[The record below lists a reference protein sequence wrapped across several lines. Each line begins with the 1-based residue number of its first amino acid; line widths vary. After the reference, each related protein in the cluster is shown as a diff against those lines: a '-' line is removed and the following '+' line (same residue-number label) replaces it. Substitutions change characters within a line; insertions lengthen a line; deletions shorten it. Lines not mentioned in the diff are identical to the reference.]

1 MVFNG
6 ELEGRGKKGKKRKKG
21 KKGKKER
28 GGIHDFRFRGRGK
41 YRSSGSYCHG
51 NHLGLRCV
59 GESASYAY
67 TRIHTHTHMHILDTL
82 S

>member
-41 YRSSGSYCHG
+41 Y
-51 NHLGLRCV
+51 HLCKCTDRRG
-59 GESASYAY
+59 
-67 TRIHTHTHMHILDTL
+67 HIVTVIIWG
-82 S
+82 